1 MPCTWAEAAAA
12 GTTATEPLSR
22 KTNRVLPTIRLT
34 RTLLSR
40 ATRRTT
46 DRRVSGI
53 PGAVDAAR
61 VPSALLRRPKPGRGR
76 PIRVGRCR
84 MTRVSS
90 SNAASRRATAG
101 HRFQDRRHR
110 RERGRLYRIGVG
122 QRLRDLLRDGSK
134 RPLVGAALGLLHG
147 VFAGTRA
154 IDLLPIVHPDSAVEL
169 SWLLVLVR
177 ASDMSRTARVVL
189 TSGDRRIELPP
200 LRFSRMGDPDTWS
213 SRAPPSLDSITSN
226 CSRRSGELLASGS
239 VSGD

>member
-1 MPCTWAEAAAA
+1 LLLGRRGRGSKPAPVRFAAYRGESLIHCHYANLA
-12 GTTATEPLSR
+12 
-22 KTNRVLPTIRLT
+22 IRSDSL
-34 RTLLSR
+34 RHG
-40 ATRRTT
+40 RRTT
-46 DRRVSGI
+46 
-53 PGAVDAAR
+53 
-61 VPSALLRRPKPGRGR
+61 
-76 PIRVGRCR
+76 
-84 MTRVSS
+84 T
-90 SNAASRRATAG
+90 
-101 HRFQDRRHR
+101 
-110 RERGRLYRIGVG
+110 
-122 QRLRDLLRDGSK
+122 RDLLRDGSK

-154 IDLLPIVHPDSAVEL
+154 IDLVPIVHPDSAVEL